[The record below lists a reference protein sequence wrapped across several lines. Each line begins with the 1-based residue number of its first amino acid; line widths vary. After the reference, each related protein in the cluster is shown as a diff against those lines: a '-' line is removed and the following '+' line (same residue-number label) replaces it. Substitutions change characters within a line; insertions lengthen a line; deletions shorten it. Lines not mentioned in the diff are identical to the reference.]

1 MTLAWKCGLL
11 LLSSISLH
19 AFADDNTPTDDVIK
33 QQFAEHSDGLMH
45 LGALK
50 LSRLESVGNR
60 ATYMVEGDIASN
72 DDLYGILGAAGDYL
86 FYERTWKKDQ
96 PVKFSAMMTAVGTR
110 ASGWKTDFFSMQMAA
125 KSVGRPFSH
134 EKDLSKTLVVNDS
147 GYMAQYASIDAQFAA
162 SKTLIEKQQ
171 AEYETLKKKLDA
183 QDEKIKRSW
192 GTDADGKPL
201 DRGAVYRALFQ
212 QLDELDRKNNFA
224 KFESQYYLNVYEP
237 ALAACQKKAVCDS
250 APIHAA
256 RDVALENTKEEY
268 YRQHTQMRDKLNATM
283 QEKDKRVAPL
293 QKERQALYE
302 QMMGVSFSIDDL
314 ERDAKV
320 WQEGTAKLRKEGIIP

>member
-50 LSRLESVGNR
+50 LSPLESVGNR

-110 ASGWKTDFFSMQMAA
+110 ASGWKTEFFSMQMAA

-134 EKDLSKTLVVNDS
+134 EKDLSRALVVNDS
-147 GYMAQYASIDAQFAA
+147 GYMAQFARIDAQFAA
-162 SKTLIEKQQ
+162 SKTLIQKQQ
-171 AEYETLKKKLDA
+171 AEYEALKKKLDA

-192 GTDADGKPL
+192 GTDENGKQL
-201 DRGAVYRALFQ
+201 DRGALQRAQVQ
-212 QLDELDRKNNFA
+212 QLNELDRKNSFA

-237 ALAACQKKAVCDS
+237 ALAACQKKAGCDS

-256 RDVALENTKEEY
+256 RDVVLEKTKEEY
-268 YRQHTQMRDKLNATM
+268 YRQHIQLRDKLTAEM
-283 QEKDKRVAPL
+283 AEKDKQLAPL

-302 QMMGVSFSIDDL
+302 QMMEVSFSINDL
-314 ERDAKV
+314 ERNDKI
-320 WQEGTAKLRKEGIIP
+320 WQEGTAKLRKEGVIP

>member
-19 AFADDNTPTDDVIK
+19 AFANDNTPTDEVIK
-33 QQFAEHSDGLMH
+33 QQFAAQSGGEMRLD
-45 LGALK
+45 ALTI
-50 LSRLESVGNR
+50 RPLEAVGNR
-60 ATYMVEGDIASN
+60 ATYMVEGDMAATDN
-72 DDLYGILGAAGDYL
+72 LYSMVGMAGDYL
-86 FYERTWKKDQ
+86 FYERTWTKGQ
-96 PVKFSAMMTAVGTR
+96 PVKFSAMMTAVGTK
-110 ASGWKTDFFSMQMAA
+110 ASSWKTEFFSMQMAA
-125 KSVGRPFSH
+125 KNAGRSFK
-134 EKDLSKTLVVNDS
+134 EKEDLSKVLVVNDS
-147 GYMAQYASIDAQFAA
+147 SFMAQFAKIDAQFATNQA
-162 SKTLIEKQQ
+162 LVQKQRK
-171 AEYETLKKKLDA
+171 EYEVLQQQLTA

-192 GTDADGKPL
+192 GTDADGRPL
-201 DRGAVYRALFQ
+201 DRSEVYRALFQ

-283 QEKDKRVAPL
+283 EEKDKRAAPL

-302 QMMGVSFSIDDL
+302 QMMGVSFSIGDL
-314 ERDAKV
+314 ERDAKI
-320 WQEGTAKLRKEGIIP
+320 WQEETAKLRKEGIIP